1 LPRRWVL
8 GALTII
14 IIVVERKMKDRK
26 KGENLVMD
34 LLLLLLPFYNT
45 SWKRGRNYD
54 SYFRKI

>member
-1 LPRRWVL
+1 L